1 MKEEDEEA
9 GRGRR
14 EESTLRE
21 HVEERGWPRK
31 KARGRKEDKRG
42 GSRRKLRK

>member
-1 MKEEDEEA
+1 MEGWERRMKEEDEES

-21 HVEERGWPRK
+21 HVEEQG
-31 KARGRKEDKRG
+31 
-42 GSRRKLRK
+42 